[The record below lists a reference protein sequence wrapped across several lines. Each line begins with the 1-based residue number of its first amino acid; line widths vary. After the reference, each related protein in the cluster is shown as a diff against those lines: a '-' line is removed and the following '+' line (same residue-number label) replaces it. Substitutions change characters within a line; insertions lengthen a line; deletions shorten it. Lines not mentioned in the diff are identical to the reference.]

1 MEDHET
7 KLYIRYPLK
16 RVRKVTRIAYK
27 NQKKGAQ
34 MEGDQGCPPLKK
46 GD

>member
-34 MEGDQGCPPLKK
+34 KGGGPPPPP
-46 GD
+46 